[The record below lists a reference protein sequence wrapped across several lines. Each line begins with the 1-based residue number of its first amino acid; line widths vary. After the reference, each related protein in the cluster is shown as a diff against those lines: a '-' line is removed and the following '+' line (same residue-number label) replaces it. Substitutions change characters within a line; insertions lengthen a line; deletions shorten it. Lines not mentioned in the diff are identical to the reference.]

1 MFTATVLDTNWMGRP
16 HSIGAL
22 LLESQGHRAIID
34 PGPAS
39 TLEKLR
45 ERLNSRGLFVRDI
58 DSILATHIH
67 LDHAGATGALVQEN
81 PRLAVFVHKNGV
93 PHMAD
98 PSKLLASAGRLW
110 GDQMEVLFG
119 RTLPVPSENLRVLEG
134 GETLTLGASKLE
146 VLYTPGHASH
156 HVSFFDPSDGTA
168 AVGDTAGIR
177 IDNGPYILPA
187 TPPPD
192 IDLTIWEASFAA
204 ILARRPAR
212 LFHTHYGFSEN
223 PAEHIAVFRERL
235 HRWAALAAESLRAC
249 SDQSAASNQFVAA
262 ARADVAKSLPLGEVD
277 HYVFTAGLDLSFVG
291 LARYL
296 RKHAAASEAEVAR

>member
-1 MFTATVLDTNWMGRP
+1 MFTAMILDTNWMGRP

-39 TLEKLR
+39 TLETLR
-45 ERLNSRGLFVRDI
+45 EQLSSRGLFVRDI
-58 DSILATHIH
+58 DSILVTHIH

-110 GDQMEVLFG
+110 GNQMEVLFG

-192 IDLTIWEASFAA
+192 IDLTIWEASFTA
-204 ILARRPAR
+204 ILARRPPR

-223 PAEHIAVFRERL
+223 PTEHISIFRERL
-235 HRWAALAAESLRAC
+235 HRWAALAAESLRSC

-262 ARADVAKSLPLGEVD
+262 ARADVAQNLPLGEVD
-277 HYVFTAGLDLSFVG
+277 HYVFTAGLDLSFLG

-296 RKHAAASEAEVAR
+296 RKHAAASGAEAAR

>member
-1 MFTATVLDTNWMGRP
+1 MLTATILDTNWMGRP

-39 TLEKLR
+39 TLETLR
-45 ERLNSRGLFVRDI
+45 EQLSSRGLFVRDI
-58 DSILATHIH
+58 DSILVTHIH
-67 LDHAGATGALVQEN
+67 LDHAGAMGALVQEN

-110 GDQMEVLFG
+110 GNQMEVLFG

-177 IDNGPYILPA
+177 IDNGPYIQP
-187 TPPPD
+187 
-192 IDLTIWEASFAA
+192 
-204 ILARRPAR
+204 
-212 LFHTHYGFSEN
+212 
-223 PAEHIAVFRERL
+223 
-235 HRWAALAAESLRAC
+235 
-249 SDQSAASNQFVAA
+249 AASNQFVAA
-262 ARADVAKSLPLGEVD
+262 ARADVAQNLPLGEVD
-277 HYVFTAGLDLSFVG
+277 HYVFTAGLDLSFLG

-296 RKHAAASEAEVAR
+296 RKHAAAPGAE